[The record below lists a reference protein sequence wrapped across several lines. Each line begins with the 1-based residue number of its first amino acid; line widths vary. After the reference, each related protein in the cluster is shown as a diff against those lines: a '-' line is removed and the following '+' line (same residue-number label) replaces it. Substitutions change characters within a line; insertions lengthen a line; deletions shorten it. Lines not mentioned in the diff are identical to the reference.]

1 MRLAL
6 VLILLFIS
14 SLALGQRN
22 ADQWY
27 AAGQAAMKQSNYSA
41 AASAF
46 RNAVK
51 QNPTA
56 ANWRWLGE
64 AYAKLEDYDNATKAF
79 DQAIAKYRAKNDL
92 ITARALENRTNPFRQ
107 QGEVYIW
114 QPVQKAA
121 KLALLEP
128 NNGVLMGMYVDETG
142 LNERNEINLKNRF
155 DSSFAVYFRYHK
167 LIKPNQSNINRQFFP
182 TRFYNAVRKA
192 NGMVHLA
199 IEPSTPLAQVSA
211 DVLESFAKAVRDS
224 GVPTFIRFAGEFN
237 DPSNEWSK
245 NPALYVQK
253 FRLVAKTF
261 HDIAPN
267 AVIVWMPMASRL
279 EVLDKFYPGEN
290 YVDWVGV
297 SMYSTPFANG
307 DLKQN
312 NIRVS
317 PLDQLKPIYEKYA
330 NKHPIQISEYAASHE
345 TLLTPNAD
353 YTDYAVQKMNMLY
366 WGVAQRYPRIKNIN
380 WLDIDMIRSKFI
392 TPSRAAERRNNYQLV
407 GTKLET
413 MKALLLNP
421 IFIRNDAIEP
431 TVMPSRFPNRILARV
446 PFDVTAWIK
455 TFDPLPAKVQYLLN
469 NKVVAE
475 SRTIPY
481 IAKLPALEKGKHNL
495 ELRVFGAK
503 NKLLLLRTQV
513 FQAE

>member
-1 MRLAL
+1 MRLGLAL
-6 VLILLFIS
+6 VLLLIS

-27 AAGQAAMKQSNYSA
+27 AAGQAAWQQSDYRTA
-41 AASAF
+41 ATAF
-46 RNAVK
+46 KNAVQ

-64 AYAKLEDYDNATKAF
+64 AYAKLEEYDNATQAF

-142 LNERNEINLKNRF
+142 IDERDQLRLPNRF
-155 DSSFAVYFRYHK
+155 GSRFAVYFRYHK
-167 LIKPNQSNINRQFFP
+167 LIKPSQGNASRPFFP

-199 IEPSTPLAQVSA
+199 IEPSTPLAQISA
-211 DVLESFAKAVRDS
+211 DVLEPFAKAVRNS

-245 NPALYVQK
+245 NPALYIQK
-253 FRLVAKTF
+253 FRLVANTF
-261 HDIAPN
+261 HNIAPN

-279 EVLDKFYPGEN
+279 EVLDAYYPGEK
-290 YVDWVGV
+290 YVDWVGI

-307 DLKQN
+307 DIKQN

-345 TLLTPNAD
+345 TLLTPSSD
-353 YTDYAVQKMNMLY
+353 YSNFAVQKMSMLY

-380 WLDIDMIRSKFI
+380 WLDIDMIRSKYI

-407 GTKLET
+407 GTKLEV
-413 MKALLLNP
+413 MKTILSNP
-421 IFIRNDAIEP
+421 IFIHNEALEP
-431 TVMPSRFPNRILARV
+431 SVMPSRFPNRILARL

-455 TFDPLPAKVQYLLN
+455 TFDPLPARVEYLLDQ
-469 NKVVAE
+469 KVVAE

-481 IAKLPALEKGKHNL
+481 IAQLPALEKGKHSL
-495 ELRVFGAK
+495 ELQVFDSS
-503 NKLLLLRTQV
+503 NKLLLSRTQV

>member
-1 MRLAL
+1 MYFRL
-6 VLILLFIS
+6 VMILLIIS

-27 AAGQAAMKQSNYSA
+27 AAGQTAMQQSDYSTA
-41 AASAF
+41 VTAF
-46 RNAVK
+46 RNAVQ

-64 AYAKLEDYDNATKAF
+64 AYAKLEDYDNATRAF

-142 LNERNEINLKNRF
+142 IDEKNQLRLPKRF
-155 DSSFAVYFRYHK
+155 GSSFAVYFRYHK
-167 LIKPNQSNINRQFFP
+167 LIKPSQSSINRPFFP
-182 TRFYNAVRKA
+182 TRFYNAVRAA

-199 IEPSTPLAQVSA
+199 IEPSTPLAQITT
-211 DVLESFAKAVRDS
+211 DVLEPFAKAVRNS

-253 FRLVAKTF
+253 FRLVANTF
-261 HDIAPN
+261 HNIAPN
-267 AVIVWMPMASRL
+267 AVMVWMPMASRL
-279 EVLDKFYPGEN
+279 EVLDSYYPGEQ

-307 DLKQN
+307 GIKQN
-312 NIRVS
+312 NVRVS

-330 NKHPIQISEYAASHE
+330 SQHPIQISEYAASHE
-345 TLLTPNAD
+345 TLLTPSTD
-353 YTDYAVQKMNMLY
+353 YTDFAVQKMNMLY

-380 WLDIDMIRSKFI
+380 WLDIDMIRSKYI

-413 MKALLLNP
+413 MQNLLLNP

-431 TVMPSRFPNRILARV
+431 TIMPSKFPDRINAKL

-455 TFDPLPAKVQYLLN
+455 TFEPLPTKVQYLLD
-469 NKVVAE
+469 NKIVAE
-475 SRTIPY
+475 SRNIPY
-481 IAKLPALEKGKHNL
+481 IAKLPALEKGKHSL
-495 ELRVFGAK
+495 ELRVFNAS
-503 NKLLLLRTQV
+503 NKLLLSRTQV